1 MYVWEATISTTP
13 SLKLLLRA
21 AAEDR
26 TDLVLGNWRPAQI
39 RWALYSG
46 LGPLLRRVTAGDP
59 QARKSPLWP
68 LIESADLTA
77 RVMASDRLDA
87 AHEIVRACE
96 ARTEPLTL
104 LKGIS
109 ICEQFYPEPH
119 LRPMGDIDLLA
130 GTAAAGSIETQV
142 LELGYRHASHY
153 PPDFYETHHH
163 LRPLVHARTRVCIEI
178 HRELFPPSSRIATE
192 RAFSRA
198 NLAAELRPSSFRNCR
213 VNRLS
218 EELQIVYI
226 ASHWAFALS
235 RVGGIVGML
244 DLVYLLAKART
255 LRWERILEWLDGS
268 PATTYVYVLLSY
280 LSRHQLIRLPSEV
293 LHELF
298 ARQRSFGRANLRVL
312 HTLLDRYITEGR
324 EFDVLVSAR
333 NFDVLWTNLAR
344 PGTPA
349 RNVLRAVWSLRPS
362 RVWLKRTLGEIAHS

>member
-1 MYVWEATISTTP
+1 M
-13 SLKLLLRA
+13 
-21 AAEDR
+21 
-26 TDLVLGNWRPAQI
+26 DLVLGNCLPAQI

-77 RVMASDRLDA
+77 RVMASERLDA
-87 AHEIVRACE
+87 AHEIIRACE
-96 ARTEPLTL
+96 GRTEPLTL

-109 ICEQFYPEPH
+109 ICEQFYPEPQ
-119 LRPMGDIDLLA
+119 LRPMSDIDLLV
-130 GTAAAGSIETQV
+130 GTAAAAASVETQV
-142 LELGYRHASHY
+142 LELGYRHASPY

-163 LRPLVHARTRVCIEI
+163 LRPLVHSRTRVCVEI
-178 HRELFPPSSRIATE
+178 HQGLFPPSSRIATE

-218 EELQIVYI
+218 EELQVVYI

-244 DLVYLLAKART
+244 DLVYLLAKARP

-268 PATTYVYVLLSY
+268 LATTYVYVLLSY
-280 LSRHQLIRLPSEV
+280 LSRHRLIRLPPEV
-293 LHELF
+293 LQELF

-312 HTLLDRYITEGR
+312 HTLLDRYVTEGH
-324 EFDVLVSAR
+324 EFGMLVSAR

-344 PGTPA
+344 PSTPTH
-349 RNVLRAVWSLRPS
+349 NVLRAAWNLRPS
-362 RVWLKRTLGEIAHS
+362 RAWFKRRLGEITHSPSTKS